1 MNDHEIIFQQ
11 ASIIEEAGECFRQL
25 AELTKDALSLLAQ
38 YQNVDE
44 EERRCAEI
52 TKTFADKET
61 S

>member
-11 ASIIEEAGECFRQL
+11 ASIIEQTGECFRQL

-38 YQNVDE
+38 YQAVDE

-52 TKTFADKET
+52 MKTFADKET
-61 S
+61 N